1 MALVRILISLL
12 LWFPV
17 AILVVWVTSVLVESI
32 NFSWI
37 WAIILA
43 FLTGWFFEIIT
54 GPGH

>member
-1 MALVRILISLL
+1 MALIRIIVSLI

-17 AILVVWVTSVLVESI
+17 AVLVVWGTSVLVESI

-43 FLTGWFFEIIT
+43 LLTGWFFEIIT